1 MNKKPY
7 RKPTITVQHTEA
19 LMTIYTASQ
28 AQQLHIENRGKLY
41 ESIILWADNEQ
52 AAIDDPD

>member
-1 MNKKPY
+1 MNKKTY

-19 LMTIYTASQ
+19 LMAIYNVSQ